1 VEVEDVKRVYA
12 LFIDEKRSMQFCEE
26 YQKSFA
32 MSGQGAGA
40 SGADGME
47 CS

>member
-1 VEVEDVKRVYA
+1 VEVEDVRRVYA

-26 YQKSFA
+26 YQRSFA
-32 MSGQGAGA
+32 MAGEA
-40 SGADGME
+40 TAGEGGDGME